1 MGGELAVRFF
11 VLQECGWIKIA
22 HELGTNRTP
31 LQCLQRYQQALNP
44 KLANSSEWTDIEDGL
59 LRKGV
64 EIYGSKSWQNVA
76 TMISGRSAVQCGA
89 RYRKSSKSRDD
100 IVDGSWAAI
109 DERRL
114 FLASIAY
121 EIPTSSIFKKTASE
135 INDML
140 AQGDITTNTGSSDDL
155 DSADMNN
162 LNVVGNSSG
171 STDVLMVD
179 GSLKRKKKKYNLTK
193 VNSAVPAIV
202 EGSTVRTIY

>member
-1 MGGELAVRFF
+1 MQTF

-44 KLANSSEWTDIEDGL
+44 KLVNSNEWTSVEDGL
-59 LRKGV
+59 LRKAV
-64 EIYGSKSWQNVA
+64 EIYGTKSWQNVS

-114 FLASIAY
+114 FLAAIAY
-121 EIPTSSIFKKTASE
+121 EIPTSSIFKKTPAE

-140 AQGDITTNTGSSDDL
+140 LQNDLTTNRRGNNETSMNRLYDAANGSD
-155 DSADMNN
+155 N
-162 LNVVGNSSG
+162 
-171 STDVLMVD
+171 TD
-179 GSLKRKKKKYNLTK
+179 KRKKKKYNLTK
-193 VNSAVPAIV
+193 VTAAVPAIT
-202 EGSTVRTIY
+202 EGSTVRTIAHMIYSSSYTSSCSS